1 MTVQPAQ
8 TDRSAPPWEAIAAMA
23 EEAQP
28 RVVVIINANDRLA
41 QRMKDAIEA
50 AGFTAVTAQP
60 SEVGSGAQDIQRF
73 LRSKNA
79 RVVVFDVADPYAASW
94 RLADAL
100 RYNEMISGSWRQ
112 VVITTQDK
120 AALEQ
125 QVGATT
131 SALEVNE
138 KNFNAATIVDA
149 VQRAVLV

>member
-1 MTVQPAQ
+1 
-8 TDRSAPPWEAIAAMA
+8 MA
-23 EEAQP
+23 EGVDR

-41 QRMKDAIEA
+41 RRVQEA
-50 AGFTAVTAQP
+50 LEGAGYSVITAQP
-60 SEVGSGAQDIQRF
+60 YEVGSAAQDIQRF

-79 RVVVFDVADPYAASW
+79 RVVLFDVADPYAANW

-120 AALEQ
+120 QALEQ
-125 QVGATT
+125 QVGAAT

-138 KNFNAATIVDA
+138 QNFDPAAIIGPVN
-149 VQRAVLV
+149 RAVLV